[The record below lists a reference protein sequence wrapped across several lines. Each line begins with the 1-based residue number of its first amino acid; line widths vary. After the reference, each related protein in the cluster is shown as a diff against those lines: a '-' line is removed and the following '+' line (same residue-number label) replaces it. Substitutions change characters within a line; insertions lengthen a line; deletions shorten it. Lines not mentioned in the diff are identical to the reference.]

1 MTSARLVRITAVA
14 FLLAVSASPA
24 WAQASAQTARPPQR
38 PPRVGTRVEIAA
50 QATWTGPISFG
61 QASQTLTRP
70 DGTNLVV
77 FNTDSRLAPGYGVG
91 ADLGILIGKKL
102 VAEMSGSWN
111 RATLETRITGDV
123 ESADPITATASMDR
137 FTIEGGGLW
146 TIARRGRA
154 SFFVRGSAGWMREV
168 AETSALV
175 EDGIVAHAGGGMKYW
190 WRDRPRGTLRR
201 FGVRI
206 EARAQIRS
214 SGLTLGE
221 PATTIAPVISGG
233 LVFGF

>member
-1 MTSARLVRITAVA
+1 MTAARLARIAAVA
-14 FLLAVSASPA
+14 SLLVCTASPA

-38 PPRVGTRVEIAA
+38 PPRLGTKVEIAA
-50 QATWTGPISFG
+50 QATWNGPISFG
-61 QASQTLTRP
+61 QASQTLIKP

-77 FNTDSRLAPGYGVG
+77 FNTDSRLAPGYGVE
-91 ADLGILIGKKL
+91 ADLGVLIGKKF
-102 VAEMSGSWN
+102 VAEISGSWS
-111 RATLETRITGDV
+111 RATLESRITGDV
-123 ESADPITATASMDR
+123 EGADPITATASMDR

-146 TIARRGRA
+146 TIATRGRA

-168 AETSALV
+168 AETSAFI
-175 EDGIVAHAGGGMKYW
+175 EDGTIVHAGGGMKYW

-206 EARAQIRS
+206 EGRAQVRS
-214 SGLTLGE
+214 SGLTLRE